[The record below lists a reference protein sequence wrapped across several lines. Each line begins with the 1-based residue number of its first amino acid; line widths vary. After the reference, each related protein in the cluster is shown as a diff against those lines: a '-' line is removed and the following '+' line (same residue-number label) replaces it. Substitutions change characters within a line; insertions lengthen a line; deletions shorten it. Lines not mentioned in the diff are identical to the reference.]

1 MTSIRTKS
9 ITHQDGLKLLG
20 FLKNA
25 YDDYLASR
33 ALLNHNLILQGAILA
48 NTSIEKYFKAILM
61 FKGDTIK
68 HTHSIKNFLP
78 SIKNFDISLYKK
90 LNKEFI
96 HRLDACYSLRYIDT
110 VPENFKITLLKKQ
123 TLAELDFTISLVFD
137 KIKIKQKN
145 RDENKHQY
153 QKDKESNR
161 NELCENNY
169 LFGALTKDTFLTG
182 IDDVYQFYVDNYKNF
197 IEIKYQTDI
206 KSKQTTTNI

>member
-1 MTSIRTKS
+1 M
-9 ITHQDGLKLLG
+9 
-20 FLKNA
+20 
-25 YDDYLASR
+25 
-33 ALLNHNLILQGAILA
+33 
-48 NTSIEKYFKAILM
+48 
-61 FKGDTIK
+61 
-68 HTHSIKNFLP
+68 
-78 SIKNFDISLYKK
+78 
-90 LNKEFI
+90 
-96 HRLDACYSLRYIDT
+96 
-110 VPENFKITLLKKQ
+110 LKKQ

-145 RDENKHQY
+145 RDENKNQY